1 MPYYQEGCDVDS
13 FAYDSVLKPN
23 LSIANMRESIVT
35 TLAPGGLGHCFS
47 VGVDSLLIKI
57 SE

>member
-1 MPYYQEGCDVDS
+1 MAHYQEECDVDS

-35 TLAPGGLGHCFS
+35 TLAPGGLGHYFQLEWI
-47 VGVDSLLIKI
+47 VL
-57 SE
+57 